1 MVDDQGALRQM
12 NQTIAV
18 MIPIMVSCRPCR
30 AGIVIYT
37 FRMLGEI
44 NDLKRIQFK
53 IIS

>member
-30 AGIVIYT
+30 AGYCYT

>member
-30 AGIVIYT
+30 AGIVTY
-37 FRMLGEI
+37 RMLGEI
-44 NDLKRIQFK
+44 NELKRIHFK